1 MPLRRGEERPLPS
14 TDPQAA
20 DWSLH
25 IETLQTQS
33 RLAWLAKD
41 IPGLRQLWSAEL
53 LVNTPNGRVLRRE
66 DVLERLARGV
76 IAHVS
81 DDERLEVLQRQGDIV
96 VVMGCDVVV
105 NPQSPQL
112 VARRFTNVW
121 QLGGASW
128 QLIARHA
135 NAIGRS

>member
-1 MPLRRGEERPLPS
+1 M
-14 TDPQAA
+14 
-20 DWSLH
+20 
-25 IETLQTQS
+25 
-33 RLAWLAKD
+33 
-41 IPGLRQLWSAEL
+41 
-53 LVNTPNGRVLRRE
+53 NTPNGRVLRRE

-81 DDERLEVLQRQGDIV
+81 DDERLEALQRQRQGDIV

-105 NPQSPQL
+105 NPQSPQP

>member
-81 DDERLEVLQRQGDIV
+81 DDERLEALQRQGDIV
-96 VVMGCDVVV
+96 VVMGRDVVV
-105 NPQSPQL
+105 NPQSPQP
-112 VARRFTNVW
+112 VERRFTNVW